1 MAEQSVCV
9 AITPEVAGVRI
20 GHGFPI
26 QINGSTQDGTFLAP
40 SYPAS
45 ATLSALRVV
54 TLNSSNQ
61 WVYADKDTSGHIN
74 TAIAL
79 LTTAVNSGSSV
90 RPVLQGLVAD
100 SSWSW
105 SLDTLLWLGANGL
118 LTQTPPTT
126 GFLRQLATIVS
137 PTQINFNPQEG
148 ISL

>member
-9 AITPEVAGVRI
+9 AITPEVAGVRV

-61 WVYADKDTSGHIN
+61 WVYADKDTSSHVN
-74 TAIAL
+74 TAISL
-79 LTTAVNSGSSV
+79 LTTAVSSGSSV
-90 RPVLQGLVAD
+90 RPVLQGLVTD

-105 SLDTLLWLGANGL
+105 SLDALLWLGANGL
-118 LTQTPPTT
+118 LTQAPPTT
-126 GFLRQLATIVS
+126 GFLRQVATVVS

-148 ISL
+148 IAL